1 MYVISQVWISWK
13 LWISRQ
19 ITDWINLSCNW
30 AFTKHWPGLFFFII
44 NLTRKRSGGGIFFK
58 HLYEI
63 LLFIKSPIHMN
74 LTSQP
79 TLQPAEHMLQILE
92 RISTSPSRM
101 KDLLERNANV
111 NVLRGLL
118 HSCILNGIFIP
129 KNEGQCR
136 KHYLLHKKYLRPK
149 CLTVCSPNPSID
161 IICITR
167 CKFFECRFFKMI
179 SYFLHF
185 LLLFLFDSC
194 FINNEIL
201 AIFLVLISVCSPPV
215 YLQYIALQQSD
226 RPLMENCTSGT
237 FKQLSKVHTFKIGTG
252 WESVPIKHL

>member
-1 MYVISQVWISWK
+1 MYVISQVWVSWK

-19 ITDWINLSCNW
+19 ITDWINLSCNR

-63 LLFIKSPIHMN
+63 LLFIKSPTHMN

-92 RISTSPSRM
+92 RISMSPSRM
-101 KDLLERNANV
+101 KALLERNANV

-129 KNEGQCR
+129 KKWGTVQ
-136 KHYLLHKKYLRPK
+136 KTLLITPEIFETKVSY
-149 CLTVCSPNPSID
+149 CLLSQPQHRYN
-161 IICITR
+161 
-167 CKFFECRFFKMI
+167 
-179 SYFLHF
+179 LHHQ
-185 LLLFLFDSC
+185 
-194 FINNEIL
+194 
-201 AIFLVLISVCSPPV
+201 V
-215 YLQYIALQQSD
+215 
-226 RPLMENCTSGT
+226 
-237 FKQLSKVHTFKIGTG
+237 
-252 WESVPIKHL
+252 